1 MSKERKQYSPEYK
14 FRMAVEAAK
23 NGTTVSQLAS
33 ESGVHP
39 TQISEWKATLM
50 TEGASL
56 FERRPAAKG
65 QPTTRTESELYVALS
80 SAQMAVSLSDPSYF
94 RQFVVLTLGSS
105 TGLGHQS
112 GADQRRG
119 RLSYLP

>member
-39 TQISEWKATLM
+39 TQISEWKAMLM

-56 FERRPAAKG
+56 FERRPAANRG
-65 QPTTRTESELYVALS
+65 WGDRGCRWSHPRRP
-80 SAQMAVSLSDPSYF
+80 D
-94 RQFVVLTLGSS
+94 
-105 TGLGHQS
+105 TG
-112 GADQRRG
+112 R
-119 RLSYLP
+119 P